1 MMNRLK
7 SAFKNAL
14 AFGIAGPAIGVL
26 VYSVWGWTLSGVLDV
41 YAVLGIVWL
50 LPLGYLLGGV
60 PAAVTGFLIGLL
72 VQPARPLTYLGAS
85 AVAGA
90 LAAGTIALLDSSE
103 PSSMDGV
110 ANLMMIGA
118 LACLGAAGARLLF
131 NLLRSPGDTKAATAN
146 RAGKRPAA

>member
-1 MMNRLK
+1 MMYRLK

-72 VQPARPLTYLGAS
+72 IQPARPLAYLGAS

-110 ANLMMIGA
+110 ATP
-118 LACLGAAGARLLF
+118 ARGSSSTCCARRVTRRPQPRAERG
-131 NLLRSPGDTKAATAN
+131 NGLRHD
-146 RAGKRPAA
+146 

>member
-1 MMNRLK
+1 MMYRLK

-60 PAAVTGFLIGLL
+60 PE
-72 VQPARPLTYLGAS
+72 
-85 AVAGA
+85 
-90 LAAGTIALLDSSE
+90 D
-103 PSSMDGV
+103 
-110 ANLMMIGA
+110 
-118 LACLGAAGARLLF
+118 
-131 NLLRSPGDTKAATAN
+131 
-146 RAGKRPAA
+146 